1 MAMRANKTA
10 LATTVFFLWVSI
22 FLCSSGPAAAADNS
36 GQLYMIRSNTGLYG
50 FIDRQGNK
58 IIPARFTYAR
68 NFSDGLAAVQTA
80 ASAKW
85 GYIDQRGKFVIPP
98 QFRQAFDF
106 SEGLA
111 AVAVEPHGNIG
122 YIDKTGK
129 TVILPVYQAGFS
141 FQNGIARV
149 QTNTT
154 VFIDKTGAVLLETPY
169 KEAWETGGGL
179 IAFLADNKLGFMDWQ
194 GKTIIEPKFN
204 RIMYGRQDLFKEN
217 ITPVSTGSLKQNS
230 WGLIDKTGKTAVH
243 FDYDWAEQY
252 QEGMA
257 LVCKNK
263 LYGFLDKEG
272 KQAIPLQFEDAW
284 SFSEGLAAVKKNGL
298 WGFINKQGLWVIF
311 PQYQGLLFGSPIE
324 FHEGLAAVRTANG
337 TGYINTAGEMVI
349 APIYRTAGDFESGIA
364 EVHLFYGI
372 KGYINQTGQ
381 YIWLSNR

>member
-1 MAMRANKTA
+1 MRPSKPSLA
-10 LATTVFFLWVSI
+10 LTLLFLWI
-22 FLCSSGPAAAADNS
+22 WFFLCSGGSASAADDS
-36 GQLYMIRSNTGLYG
+36 SRLYMIKSSNGLYG
-50 FIDRQGNK
+50 FINNQGIK
-58 IIPARFTYAR
+58 IIPPRFTYAR

-80 ASAKW
+80 ASTKW
-85 GYIDQRGKFVIPP
+85 GYIDQRGKFVIAP

-111 AVAVEPHGNIG
+111 AVAFEPHGNIG

-129 TVILPVYQAGFS
+129 TVILPVYQAGSPFH
-141 FQNGIARV
+141 NGIARV
-149 QTNTT
+149 QTSTT

-169 KEAWETGGGL
+169 KEAWEVEGGL
-179 IAFLADNKLGFMDWQ
+179 IAFLADNKMGFMDWQ
-194 GKTIIEPKFN
+194 GHVIIEPNFY
-204 RIMYGRQDLFKEN
+204 RVMYGRQDLFKEK
-217 ITPVSTGSLKQNS
+217 ITPISSGPFNQNK
-230 WGLIDKTGKTAVH
+230 WGFIDKTGKTVVN

-263 LYGFLDKEG
+263 MYGFLDSSG
-272 KQAIPLQFEDAW
+272 RQVIPLQFEDAW
-284 SFSEGLAAVKKNGL
+284 KFSEGLAAVKKNGL
-298 WGFINKQGLWVIF
+298 WGFIDKQGRWVIP

-324 FHEGLAAVRTANG
+324 FHEGLAAVRTVNG
-337 TGYINTAGEMVI
+337 TGYINAAGEMVI
-349 APIYRTAGDFESGIA
+349 APIYRTADDFQNGIA